1 MKATAKKAMRLPA
14 TKPAPSPLT
23 SSDIKV
29 LHFVEQNEVK
39 DFQFR
44 QKGASR
50 GADGVLSKHTR
61 FLAVQHALVT

>member
-50 GADGVLSKHTR
+50 GLMAFCQNTPGSLQCST
-61 FLAVQHALVT
+61 L